1 MVLKDPMPK
10 KLFQNSISGML
21 ENLSASESTLKRL
34 TLSNLGF
41 DSNTIFFLSKAL
53 NSHPCIEQLDISS
66 NNLSSKQIDMFL
78 HLTNDNLKSLNISY
92 NSGSESVESL
102 STYLHRSMKLVHL
115 DMSGLGIKMDGLL
128 ALA

>member
-1 MVLKDPMPK
+1 
-10 KLFQNSISGML
+10 ML
-21 ENLSASESTLKRL
+21 ESLSASKSSLKML

-41 DSNTIFFLSKAL
+41 DNNTIFFLSKAL
-53 NSHPCIEQLDISS
+53 NSHPSIEQLDISS

-102 STYLHRSMKLVHL
+102 STFLHRSMKLVHF

-128 ALA
+128 ALAKDGIRKSRTL